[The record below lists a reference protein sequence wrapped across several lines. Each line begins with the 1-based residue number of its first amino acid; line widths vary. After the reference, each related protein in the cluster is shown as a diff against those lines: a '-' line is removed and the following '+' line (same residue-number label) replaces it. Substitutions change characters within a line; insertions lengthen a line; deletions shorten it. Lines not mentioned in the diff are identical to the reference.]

1 MAKTPSMMQ
10 DLMDKARDWTNVG
23 MGKSKKKQPKS
34 KPASSNYGKGYD
46 DPTEETTEKNLKDIK
61 KRNKAKLGKLAAKN
75 VASYTRQ
82 GSDEGDFAL
91 GTGAYSPARKV
102 RKGKY

>member
-10 DLMDKARDWTNVG
+10 DLMESAGRWANLPG
-23 MGKSKKKQPKS
+23 GKKKSTKKPKS
-34 KPASSNYGKGYD
+34 SSTYGEDYD
-46 DPTEETTEKNLKDIK
+46 DPTEEITKANLAGVK
-61 KRNKAKLGKLAAKN
+61 KRRKKALGKLAAEN